1 MKELEESDLQ
11 IGDIL
16 IFENDEFSYKKF
28 YDLTPEWDEVYDKE
42 KWMPAAFYLLLYMIP
57 WFDPGQD
64 QQNYKNIYHAAIW
77 GNINVNRDEKN
88 QPIKNR
94 NRIVQAGTKGIGK
107 AELDATLKGFGV
119 KKIYVYRFKD
129 KTANFESSINT
140 QIRNFYN
147 DTSIPYSY
155 EAAWLLAVICSMRY
169 SDGAIHQI
177 LTDKIGK
184 LGADFMVGIIL
195 DLISKYSEDNQKEMV
210 ACSTLVAMI
219 YKDAKFPLAIKD
231 LVKDQPLNIPIN
243 FDALKEKPALKEL
256 KDTNLPKI
264 IINETIVTP
273 RQLLESTSVEE
284 VGYFPYRGKTK

>member
-1 MKELEESDLQ
+1 MKKLKESDLQ

-16 IFENDEFSYKKF
+16 IFENNNFSYDEFYN
-28 YDLTPEWDEVYDKE
+28 LTPSWKEIDDKE

-57 WFDPGQD
+57 WFDPGED

-88 QPIKNR
+88 QPIKNK
-94 NRIVQAGTKGIGK
+94 NRIVQAGTGGIDK

-119 KKIYVYRFKD
+119 KKIYVYRFKN
-129 KTANFESSINT
+129 KTTNFENSINT

-195 DLISKYSEDNQKEMV
+195 DLINKYSEDNQKEMM

-231 LVKDQPLNIPIN
+231 FVKDQPINIPLN
-243 FDALKEKPALKEL
+243 FDEIEEKSALKKL

-264 IINETIVTP
+264 TINETIVTP
-273 RQLLESTSVEE
+273 RQLFESTSVEE
-284 VGYFPYRGKTK
+284 VGYFSFRG